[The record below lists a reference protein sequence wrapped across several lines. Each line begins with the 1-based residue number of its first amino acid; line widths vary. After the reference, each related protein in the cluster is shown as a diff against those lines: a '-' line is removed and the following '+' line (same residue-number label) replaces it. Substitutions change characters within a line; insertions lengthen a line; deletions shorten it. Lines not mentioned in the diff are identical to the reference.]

1 VIGYVDKQVRKEL
14 LEAMRMGDLS
24 LLRNYALQFK
34 KSLASQINLR
44 PEPAGNTVLH
54 HALLMD
60 FETGTQLIDL
70 DDSDQ
75 NDMKLI
81 KKALAKESSKSL
93 NVKAEVMH
101 YLCVKGAGDASLSNH
116 YQITPHDIAKHLR
129 ENTQILRYMAGKPSL
144 LSAIFGKK
152 SYE

>member
-1 VIGYVDKQVRKEL
+1 
-14 LEAMRMGDLS
+14 M
-24 LLRNYALQFK
+24 
-34 KSLASQINLR
+34 ASSVNLR

-60 FETGTQLIDL
+60 FETGHQMIDL
-70 DDSDQ
+70 DESDQ
-75 NDMKLI
+75 NDMKVI

-93 NVKAEVMH
+93 RVKAEVMH
-101 YLCVKGAGDASLSNH
+101 YLCVKGGGDAKLPNH
-116 YQITPHDIAKHLR
+116 YQITAQDIAKHLR

-152 SYE
+152 SYEQDK